1 MTVVSVCVNF
11 ISMIFVRKQVEMTR
25 DLSAAESIKR
35 ALSVHC
41 QLART
46 SPPARVYQSLSSVTQ
61 TEEKGRQGQMGTITS
76 SLSVSVCFI
85 GMTIYATCVLLMQFW
100 IS

>member
-11 ISMIFVRKQVEMTR
+11 ISMIFVGKQVEMKR

-61 TEEKGRQGQMGTITS
+61 TEEKGDKARWE
-76 SLSVSVCFI
+76 LLLAPSVFQS
-85 GMTIYATCVLLMQFW
+85 ALLA
-100 IS
+100 